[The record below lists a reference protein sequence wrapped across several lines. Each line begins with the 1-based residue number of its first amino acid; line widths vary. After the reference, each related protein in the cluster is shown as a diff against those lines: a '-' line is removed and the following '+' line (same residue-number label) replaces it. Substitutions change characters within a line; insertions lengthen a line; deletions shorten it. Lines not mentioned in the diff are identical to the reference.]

1 MGILNKLGLNSDN
14 LISKGNSV
22 QGVVTEV
29 KKCWWLKVKTKP
41 VITNYSDGVKYP
53 HKVCYKYDVMG
64 ESYTGSKTLS
74 YMITPP
80 NQNAYV
86 TVYYDPDNPSEST
99 IKYP

>member
-1 MGILNKLGLNSDN
+1 MGIFNKPGLCSDD

-29 KKCWWLKVKTKP
+29 KKCWWLKVKTKA
-41 VITNYSDGVKYP
+41 VTIFNDGVRYP
-53 HKVCYKYDVMG
+53 HKVYYEYEIMG
-64 ESYTGSKTLS
+64 EKYQGSKTLS

-80 NQNAYV
+80 NKNAYI
-86 TVYYDPDNPSEST
+86 TVYYDVSDPSKST